1 VSPATS
7 TVTTSRP
14 AGGIAQITLSRPE
27 AMNAISSAM
36 AAELARTCAELAA
49 APEVRVVVLGAAGER
64 AFSAGADLKERA
76 AMTDADIMRQRLA
89 IRDVFGAL
97 LALPQPVVAAVHG
110 FALGGGCELA
120 LSCDLV
126 VADET
131 AVFGLPE
138 VTVGLV
144 PGGGGTQLALR
155 RLGPGRAADLV
166 LTGRKVGI
174 DEAMRFGLVDRR
186 VPARQADRAAL
197 DLAGQ
202 IAANSPVA
210 VRAAKRAIRHGWGV
224 SLEAGLDIEDA
235 AWRTAAL
242 SADRREG
249 IAAFVEKRKPAWPG
263 QLARPVRPTFLAVRW
278 PTGASTRPPASPA
291 VTAKYGPFVFTVI
304 AVSKP
309 ARRCEPALASAPAV
323 VPARTVQVSSSVAP
337 FQLAYTT
344 EPPAGLTRAA
354 TAGLSAGWPAQSAVK
369 ARYDWSPTGNCPS
382 SSSVP
387 SAANSPDVRQV
398 APADQDPAVG
408 EHLHAALAGRGQPG
422 RVGVALPQ
430 RGRHRAGVQVQQD
443 GPRLRL
449 LLRWRKVT
457 RTNPRIP

>member
-1 VSPATS
+1 MSPII
-7 TVTTSRP
+7 TSRP
-14 AGGIAQITLSRPE
+14 ADGIAEITLNRPE
-27 AMNAISSAM
+27 AMNSISSAM
-36 AAELARTCAELAA
+36 AAELTRACAELAA
-49 APEVRVVVLGAAGER
+49 APGVRVVVFGAAGER
-64 AFSAGADLKERA
+64 AFCAGADLKERA
-76 AMTDADIMRQRLA
+76 GMTDADILRQRPV
-89 IRDVFGAL
+89 IRAVFGAL
-97 LALPQPVVAAVHG
+97 LALPQPAIAAVHG

-174 DEAMRFGLVDRR
+174 EEAMRLGLVDRQ
-186 VPARQADRAAL
+186 VPAGQDGPAAL
-197 DLAGQ
+197 ELAGQ

-263 QLARPVRPTFLAVRW
+263 R
-278 PTGASTRPPASPA
+278 
-291 VTAKYGPFVFTVI
+291 
-304 AVSKP
+304 
-309 ARRCEPALASAPAV
+309 
-323 VPARTVQVSSSVAP
+323 
-337 FQLAYTT
+337 
-344 EPPAGLTRAA
+344 
-354 TAGLSAGWPAQSAVK
+354 
-369 ARYDWSPTGNCPS
+369 
-382 SSSVP
+382 
-387 SAANSPDVRQV
+387 
-398 APADQDPAVG
+398 
-408 EHLHAALAGRGQPG
+408 
-422 RVGVALPQ
+422 
-430 RGRHRAGVQVQQD
+430 
-443 GPRLRL
+443 
-449 LLRWRKVT
+449 
-457 RTNPRIP
+457 